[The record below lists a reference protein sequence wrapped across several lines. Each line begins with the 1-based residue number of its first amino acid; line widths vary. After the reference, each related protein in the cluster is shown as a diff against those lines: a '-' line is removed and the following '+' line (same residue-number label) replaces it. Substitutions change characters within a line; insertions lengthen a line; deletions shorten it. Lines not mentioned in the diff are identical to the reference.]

1 MIIEKKYGPQLDISR
16 EIHQLKY
23 RSKGESFKEAMIRV
37 ADSLKDN
44 EEHYL
49 QFKEILLDQ
58 RFLPAGRVQAAMGAP
73 REVTSFNCFVSG
85 TLEDSMDSIME
96 KAAEAAQTM
105 RLGGGIGYDFSS
117 LRPRGDHIA
126 SLDSRSSGP
135 ISFMGIFDAICK
147 TIASAGHRRGAQM
160 GVLRVD
166 HPDIEEFIKAKNNST
181 TLTQFNVSVGIT
193 DEFMDAV
200 INDKMFDLKFEGK
213 RYKTVRARYLWD
225 EILRSTWD
233 WAEPGVLFI
242 DTINKKNNLGYC
254 ETIAATNPCLHPDTL
269 IETVEGRV
277 RIADIKEP
285 TIVYTSMPDGS
296 LGMARSTASWV
307 SKTNAKVWRIT
318 TRNGKEIKVTADHK
332 LLVHEKGW
340 VKACD
345 LTLGDRIVQLCRA
358 RRGSEYSGVK
368 LTTENN
374 RAYRMEHRMIA
385 EAIYGDLGNTV
396 VHHIDNNTYNN
407 HIDNFEILT
416 EEEHNRLTS
425 STTHPQEHQVHGVD
439 GRFVATGVS
448 PKRITP
454 MPEHLKSNMKNN
466 SSNAVVEI
474 VPDFEV
480 TDVYD
485 LTVEGTHNM
494 IGNFMVVHNCGEQ
507 PLPPYG
513 ACLLGSFNLVKYVE
527 DHWEDEYEDE
537 EVFFHKF
544 NYDRLKHDIAPVV
557 RAMDNVIDRTVYPL
571 EEQRLEAQSKRRMGL
586 GVTGVANAGEALGY
600 TYGSPEFL
608 EWLEEVMTVIRD
620 TCYQSS
626 ISLALEKGPFP
637 LFQADKYLESGFAR
651 TLPENIRRDLNNYGI
666 RNSHLLSVAP
676 TGTISLSADNVSSGI
691 EPVFSHS
698 YERTIQT
705 FEGPKVERVEDYGY
719 RVFGVKGKTANE
731 LSVFDHVKVLNTASR
746 FVDSACSKTCNVG
759 DEVTWDQFKDVY
771 MQAYLGGASGCT
783 TFRASGKRYGILNAA
798 AVEDVAEE
806 PEAEEDDF
814 IEEGGACFFDPTTG
828 LRTCE

>member
-1 MIIEKKYGPQLDISR
+1 MTTEYGPTLGISQ
-16 EIHQLKY
+16 EIHALKY
-23 RSKGESFKEAMIRV
+23 RSKGESFKEAMTRV
-37 ADSLKDN
+37 ADALKDN
-44 EEHYL
+44 DEHYR
-49 QFKEILLDQ
+49 QFREILLDQ

-73 REVTSFNCFVSG
+73 REVTAFNCFVSG
-85 TLEDSMDSIME
+85 TLDDSMDSIME

-200 INDKMFDLKFEGK
+200 IHDKMFDLKFEGR
-213 RYKTVRARYLWD
+213 RYKTIRARYLWD
-225 EILRSTWD
+225 EILRATWD

-242 DTINKKNNLGYC
+242 DTINKKNNLWYC
-254 ETIAATNPCLHPDTL
+254 EQIAATNP
-269 IETVEGRV
+269 
-277 RIADIKEP
+277 
-285 TIVYTSMPDGS
+285 
-296 LGMARSTASWV
+296 
-307 SKTNAKVWRIT
+307 
-318 TRNGKEIKVTADHK
+318 
-332 LLVHEKGW
+332 
-340 VKACD
+340 
-345 LTLGDRIVQLCRA
+345 
-358 RRGSEYSGVK
+358 
-368 LTTENN
+368 
-374 RAYRMEHRMIA
+374 
-385 EAIYGDLGNTV
+385 
-396 VHHIDNNTYNN
+396 
-407 HIDNFEILT
+407 
-416 EEEHNRLTS
+416 
-425 STTHPQEHQVHGVD
+425 
-439 GRFVATGVS
+439 
-448 PKRITP
+448 
-454 MPEHLKSNMKNN
+454 
-466 SSNAVVEI
+466 
-474 VPDFEV
+474 
-480 TDVYD
+480 
-485 LTVEGTHNM
+485 
-494 IGNFMVVHNCGEQ
+494 CGEQ

-513 ACLLGSFNLVKYVE
+513 ACLLGSFNLTKYIKEWITEGVPVTYF
-527 DHWEDEYEDE
+527 DDEQ
-537 EVFFHKF
+537 
-544 NYDRLKHDIAPVV
+544 LKHDIAPVV

-600 TYGSPEFL
+600 EYGSPEFL

-637 LFQADKYLESGFAR
+637 MFMADKYLESGFAK
-651 TLPENIRRDLNNYGI
+651 TLPENIRRDIHNYGI

-698 YERTIQT
+698 YVRTIQT
-705 FEGPKVERVEDYGY
+705 FEGPKEERVEDYGY
-719 RVFGVKGKTANE
+719 RVFGVAGKTANE
-731 LSVFDHVKVLNTASR
+731 LSVFDHVKVLNTASK

-759 DEVTWDQFKDVY
+759 EEVTWDQFKDVY

-806 PEAEEDDF
+806 PEKEEDTEF
-814 IEEGGACFFDPTTG
+814 IEEGGACYFDPATG

>member
-1 MIIEKKYGPQLDISR
+1 MTTEKKYGPTLSISE
-16 EIHQLKY
+16 EIHAMKY

-37 ADSLKDN
+37 ADALKDN

-49 QFKEILLDQ
+49 QFKEVLLDQ

-73 REVTSFNCFVSG
+73 REVTAFNCFVSG

-181 TLTQFNVSVGIT
+181 TLTQFNVSVGVT
-193 DEFMDAV
+193 DDFMDAV
-200 INDKMFDLKFEGK
+200 INDKMFDLKFEGRK
-213 RYKTVRARYLWD
+213 YKTVRAKYLWD
-225 EILRSTWD
+225 EIMRGSWD

-254 ETIAATNPCLHPDTL
+254 ETIAATNPC
-269 IETVEGRV
+269 
-277 RIADIKEP
+277 
-285 TIVYTSMPDGS
+285 
-296 LGMARSTASWV
+296 
-307 SKTNAKVWRIT
+307 
-318 TRNGKEIKVTADHK
+318 
-332 LLVHEKGW
+332 
-340 VKACD
+340 
-345 LTLGDRIVQLCRA
+345 
-358 RRGSEYSGVK
+358 
-368 LTTENN
+368 
-374 RAYRMEHRMIA
+374 
-385 EAIYGDLGNTV
+385 
-396 VHHIDNNTYNN
+396 
-407 HIDNFEILT
+407 
-416 EEEHNRLTS
+416 
-425 STTHPQEHQVHGVD
+425 
-439 GRFVATGVS
+439 
-448 PKRITP
+448 
-454 MPEHLKSNMKNN
+454 
-466 SSNAVVEI
+466 
-474 VPDFEV
+474 
-480 TDVYD
+480 
-485 LTVEGTHNM
+485 
-494 IGNFMVVHNCGEQ
+494 GEQ

-513 ACLLGSFNLVKYVE
+513 ACLLGSFNLARYI
-527 DHWEDEYEDE
+527 DNDNGLYFDYE
-537 EVFFHKF
+537 K
-544 NYDRLKHDIAPVV
+544 LKHDIAPVV

-571 EEQRLEAQSKRRMGL
+571 EEQRMEAQSKRRMGL
-586 GVTGVANAGEALGY
+586 GITGVANAGEALGY
-600 TYGSPEFL
+600 EYGSPEFL
-608 EWLEEVMTVIRD
+608 KWLEEVMTVIRD

-637 LFQADKYLESGFAR
+637 MFIADKYLESEFAR
-651 TLPENIRRDLNNYGI
+651 TLPEHIRRDIHNFGV

-705 FEGPKVERVEDYGY
+705 FDGPKIEKVEDYGY

-798 AVEDVAEE
+798 AVEDVAVE
-806 PEAEEDDF
+806 PEESEDDF
-814 IEEGGACFFDPTTG
+814 IEEGGACYFDLATG

>member
-1 MIIEKKYGPQLDISR
+1 MIIEKKYGPTLSISE
-16 EIHQLKY
+16 EIHAMKY

-37 ADSLKDN
+37 ADALKDN

-200 INDKMFDLKFEGK
+200 IHDKMFDLKFEGK

-254 ETIAATNPCLHPDTL
+254 ETIAATNPC
-269 IETVEGRV
+269 
-277 RIADIKEP
+277 
-285 TIVYTSMPDGS
+285 
-296 LGMARSTASWV
+296 
-307 SKTNAKVWRIT
+307 
-318 TRNGKEIKVTADHK
+318 
-332 LLVHEKGW
+332 
-340 VKACD
+340 
-345 LTLGDRIVQLCRA
+345 
-358 RRGSEYSGVK
+358 
-368 LTTENN
+368 
-374 RAYRMEHRMIA
+374 
-385 EAIYGDLGNTV
+385 
-396 VHHIDNNTYNN
+396 
-407 HIDNFEILT
+407 
-416 EEEHNRLTS
+416 
-425 STTHPQEHQVHGVD
+425 
-439 GRFVATGVS
+439 
-448 PKRITP
+448 
-454 MPEHLKSNMKNN
+454 
-466 SSNAVVEI
+466 
-474 VPDFEV
+474 
-480 TDVYD
+480 
-485 LTVEGTHNM
+485 
-494 IGNFMVVHNCGEQ
+494 GEQ

-513 ACLLGSFNLVKYVE
+513 ACLLGSFNLVKYIYTDGEGIGKVRA
-527 DHWEDEYEDE
+527 
-537 EVFFHKF
+537 F
-544 NYDRLKHDIAPVV
+544 NYEALKRDIAPVV

-571 EEQRLEAQSKRRMGL
+571 EEQRMEAQSKRRMGL
-586 GVTGVANAGEALGY
+586 GITGVANAGEALGY
-600 TYGSPEFL
+600 EYGSPEFL

-637 LFQADKYLESGFAR
+637 MFIADKYLESGFAK
-651 TLPENIRRDLNNYGI
+651 TLPENIRRDINNYGI

-705 FEGPKVERVEDYGY
+705 FEGPKVERVEDYGF

-806 PEAEEDDF
+806 PEVEEDDF
-814 IEEGGACFFDPTTG
+814 IEEGGACYFDPATG

>member
-1 MIIEKKYGPQLDISR
+1 MTTEKKYGPTLSISE
-16 EIHQLKY
+16 EISQMKY

-37 ADSLKDN
+37 ADALKDN
-44 EEHYL
+44 EEHYN
-49 QFKEILLDQ
+49 QFKEILLNQ

-73 REVTSFNCFVSG
+73 REVTAYNCFVSG
-85 TLEDSMDSIME
+85 TLEDSMDSIMD

-193 DEFMDAV
+193 DDFMDAV
-200 INDKMFDLKFEGK
+200 INDKMFDLVFEGK

-254 ETIAATNPCLHPDTL
+254 ETIAATNPC
-269 IETVEGRV
+269 
-277 RIADIKEP
+277 
-285 TIVYTSMPDGS
+285 
-296 LGMARSTASWV
+296 
-307 SKTNAKVWRIT
+307 
-318 TRNGKEIKVTADHK
+318 
-332 LLVHEKGW
+332 
-340 VKACD
+340 
-345 LTLGDRIVQLCRA
+345 
-358 RRGSEYSGVK
+358 
-368 LTTENN
+368 
-374 RAYRMEHRMIA
+374 
-385 EAIYGDLGNTV
+385 
-396 VHHIDNNTYNN
+396 
-407 HIDNFEILT
+407 
-416 EEEHNRLTS
+416 
-425 STTHPQEHQVHGVD
+425 
-439 GRFVATGVS
+439 
-448 PKRITP
+448 
-454 MPEHLKSNMKNN
+454 
-466 SSNAVVEI
+466 
-474 VPDFEV
+474 
-480 TDVYD
+480 
-485 LTVEGTHNM
+485 
-494 IGNFMVVHNCGEQ
+494 GEQ

-513 ACLLGSFNLVKYVE
+513 ACLLGSFNLTKYVKE
-527 DHWEDEYEDE
+527 WITEGIPVTYFDDEA
-537 EVFFHKF
+537 
-544 NYDRLKHDIAPVV
+544 LKHDIAPVV

-571 EEQRLEAQSKRRMGL
+571 EAQRREAQNKRRMGL

-600 TYGSPEFL
+600 EYGSPEFL

-637 LFQADKYLESGFAR
+637 LFQADKYLESSFAKS
-651 TLPENIRRDLNNYGI
+651 LPESIRRDVHNYGI

-759 DEVTWDQFKDVY
+759 DDVTWEQFKDVY

-783 TFRASGKRYGILNAA
+783 TFRASGKRYGILNAS
-798 AVEDVAEE
+798 AVEDVAVEE
-806 PEAEEDDF
+806 EKVEDTEFVEES
-814 IEEGGACFFDPTTG
+814 GACFYDPSTG
-828 LRTCE
+828 LRQCE

>member
-1 MIIEKKYGPQLDISR
+1 MTTKTYGPTLPISE
-16 EIHQLKY
+16 EIHSMKY

-37 ADSLKDN
+37 ADALKDN

-181 TLTQFNVSVGIT
+181 ILTQFNVSVGIT

-200 INDKMFDLKFEGK
+200 INDKMFDLKFEGR

-242 DTINKKNNLGYC
+242 DTINKKNNLWYC
-254 ETIAATNPCLHPDTL
+254 ETIAATNP
-269 IETVEGRV
+269 
-277 RIADIKEP
+277 
-285 TIVYTSMPDGS
+285 
-296 LGMARSTASWV
+296 
-307 SKTNAKVWRIT
+307 
-318 TRNGKEIKVTADHK
+318 
-332 LLVHEKGW
+332 
-340 VKACD
+340 
-345 LTLGDRIVQLCRA
+345 
-358 RRGSEYSGVK
+358 
-368 LTTENN
+368 
-374 RAYRMEHRMIA
+374 
-385 EAIYGDLGNTV
+385 
-396 VHHIDNNTYNN
+396 
-407 HIDNFEILT
+407 
-416 EEEHNRLTS
+416 
-425 STTHPQEHQVHGVD
+425 
-439 GRFVATGVS
+439 
-448 PKRITP
+448 
-454 MPEHLKSNMKNN
+454 
-466 SSNAVVEI
+466 
-474 VPDFEV
+474 
-480 TDVYD
+480 
-485 LTVEGTHNM
+485 
-494 IGNFMVVHNCGEQ
+494 CGEQ

-513 ACLLGSFNLVKYVE
+513 ACLLGSFNLVKYIYTDGEGVGKIR
-527 DHWEDEYEDE
+527 
-537 EVFFHKF
+537 VF
-544 NYDRLKHDIAPVV
+544 NYEALKHDIAPVV

-571 EEQRLEAQSKRRMGL
+571 EEQRIEAQSKRRMGL
-586 GVTGVANAGEALGY
+586 GVTGVANAGEALGFE
-600 TYGSPEFL
+600 YGSPEFL

-637 LFQADKYLESGFAR
+637 MFMADKYLESGFAK
-651 TLPENIRRDLNNYGI
+651 TLPENIRRDINNYGI

-731 LSVFDHVKVLNTASR
+731 LSVFDHVKVLNTASK

-759 DEVTWDQFKDVY
+759 YEVTWDQFKDVY

-798 AVEDVAEE
+798 AVEDIVEE
-806 PEAEEDDF
+806 PEKEEDDF
-814 IEEGGACFFDPTTG
+814 IEEGGACYYDVNTG